1 MAGLVTVFGGSGF
14 VGTQV
19 VRALAKRGWR
29 LRVAC
34 RRPQRAYDLLPFGDV
49 GQIQLKRADVTDRAS
64 AERAVEGADAVINLV
79 GILYAT
85 PGRGFSA
92 VHCEGARNVAEA
104 AAAAGVKRLIQ
115 MSAIG
120 ADPDSQSKYARTK
133 GEGEE
138 AARAAFPGATIVRP
152 SIVFGP
158 EDGFFN
164 RFARLSAITP
174 VLPLFGGG
182 EQRFQPIYVGDLA
195 QAFARL
201 VEDASTAGRVYEFG
215 GPASYSFKELMQIIG
230 RETHRPRVLVPL
242 PFIAADALG
251 MAGNVQSLLMPP
263 ILTSDQAILLRKDN
277 VPSGDLPGL
286 EALGIEGTAVEAI
299 VPTYLWRY
307 RRGGQF
313 AELADPA

>member
-1 MAGLVTVFGGSGF
+1 MQGLVTVFGGSGF

-19 VRALAKRGWR
+19 VRALAKKGWR
-29 LRVAC
+29 VRVAC
-34 RRPQRAYDLLPFGDV
+34 RRPQRAYDLVPFGDV

-64 AERAVEGADAVINLV
+64 VERAVEGASAVINLV

-85 PGRGFSA
+85 PGRGFQA
-92 VHCEGARNVAEA
+92 VHVDGARNVAEA
-104 AAAAGVKRLIQ
+104 AAAAGAKRLVQ

-120 ADPDSQSKYARTK
+120 ADPDGPSKYARTK
-133 GEGEE
+133 AEGEA
-138 AARAAFPGATIVRP
+138 AAREAFPGVTIIRP

-164 RFARLSAITP
+164 RFAQMAGLTP

-182 EQRFQPIYVGDLA
+182 VQKYQPVYVGDVA
-195 QAFARL
+195 QAYARVL
-201 VEDASTAGRVYEFG
+201 SDPAAAGQTFERG
-215 GPASYSFKELMQIIG
+215 GPRVYSFKELMEIVT
-230 RETHRPRVLVPL
+230 REIHRPRVLLPL
-242 PFIAADALG
+242 PHLAATALG

-263 ILTSDQAILLRKDN
+263 VLTTDQALLLQRDN
-277 VPSGDLPGL
+277 VPAEGSAGL
-286 EALGIEGTAVEAI
+286 EALGIEATSVEAI

-313 AELADPA
+313 AELADA

>member
-19 VRALAKRGWR
+19 VRALLRQGWR
-29 LRVAC
+29 VRVAC
-34 RRPQRAYDLLPFGDV
+34 RRPQRAYDLQPLGGV
-49 GQIQLKRADVTDRAS
+49 GQIQLKRADVTSREQ
-64 AERAVEGADAVINLV
+64 AEAAVAGADAVVNLV

-85 PGRGFSA
+85 PGRGFEA
-92 VHCEGARNVAEA
+92 VHVDGARNVAEA
-104 AAAAGVKRLIQ
+104 ARAAGARRLVH

-120 ADPDSQSKYARTK
+120 ADPDAAAKYARTK
-133 GEGEE
+133 GEGEIAVSE
-138 AARAAFPGATIVRP
+138 AFKGATIVRP

-164 RFARLSAITP
+164 RFARMAGLTP

-182 EQRFQPIYVGDLA
+182 EQKFQPVYVGDLA

-201 VEDASTAGRVYEFG
+201 LQDANTAGHIYELG
-215 GPASYSFKELMQIIG
+215 GPRTYSFRELMQIVC
-230 RETHRPRVLVPL
+230 RETHRERALLPL
-242 PFIAADALG
+242 PFLAADVLG

-263 ILTSDQAILLRKDN
+263 VLTTDQALMLRSDN
-277 VPSGDLPGL
+277 VADGDYPGL
-286 EALGIEGTAVEAI
+286 AALGIEPTAVEAI

-313 AELADPA
+313 AELADA